1 MERKKTKINE
11 VYHIHKSEN
20 SKFERHQFFPN
31 RVKDNPIK
39 FEQVFI
45 LVKFKMI
52 LKFMWK
58 CKGPRKYY
66 IKRTKRERVW
76 ETKI

>member
-1 MERKKTKINE
+1 MKYTVFINQKTQSLKDI
-11 VYHIHKSEN
+11 
-20 SKFERHQFFPN
+20 FPN